1 MDNAKRLSLFKDG
14 SANEISFVH
23 PAVSKKDRE
32 LFGFD
37 EGVEH
42 TIGHA
47 VNSTTGD
54 WMMCHLMHFA
64 GFFPSV
70 SAARKNGWN
79 KPIPNG
85 FSEFTVGKGKKK
97 IFILNEIK
105 DL

>member
-1 MDNAKRLSLFKDG
+1 VID
-14 SANEISFVH
+14 NEISFVH
-23 PAVSKKDRE
+23 SAVSKKDRE

-64 GFFPSV
+64 GLFPSV

-79 KPIPNG
+79 TPIPAG
-85 FSEFTVGKGKKK
+85 FSEFTVGKSKKK
-97 IFILNEIK
+97 VFILN
-105 DL
+105 DFA